1 MLKQL
6 IDIMNKFD
14 FFLFFGYIISK
25 IFFTFCIIVL
35 TNFGGKV
42 RSDRRCGAGEF
53 ALDDGSPSE
62 CDGSSENPC
71 CSKWGFCGP
80 DADHCACEG
89 CVDYR
94 SKDQI
99 GSIIFHKYSFHIHF
113 L

>member
-1 MLKQL
+1 M
-6 IDIMNKFD
+6 
-14 FFLFFGYIISK
+14 
-25 IFFTFCIIVL
+25 

-99 GSIIFHKYSFHIHF
+99 GSIIFQKIFISYSFLYFLHIKNVLIINF
-113 L
+113 KLKSS